1 MKDPKYL
8 DRSPCYYDLKYGNDC
23 MECDKAKSCT
33 FHTMIQCFKE
43 EENQRNMEIYQEK
56 YHDSAL

>member
-33 FHTMIQCFKE
+33 FHTTIQCFKE
-43 EENQRNMEIYQEK
+43 EENQRNMEIY
-56 YHDSAL
+56 